1 MVRLAVSASLIATTN
16 EFYVRRSMS
25 GSFFCALVL
34 ACEGMARVPLTR
46 KVMARMPLLP
56 RNVPYGPFSGYESLE
71 RVIACYDVTVL
82 KEVTSMQ
89 KGT

>member
-1 MVRLAVSASLIATTN
+1 MARVPLTREGMARVP
-16 EFYVRRSMS
+16 
-25 GSFFCALVL
+25 L
-34 ACEGMARVPLTR
+34 ACEGMAR
-46 KVMARMPLLP
+46 MPLPP

-89 KGT
+89 KRT

>member
-1 MVRLAVSASLIATTN
+1 
-16 EFYVRRSMS
+16 MS
-25 GSFFCALVL
+25 GAFCALVL
-34 ACEGMARVPLTR
+34 ACEGMVRAPLTR
-46 KVMARMPLLP
+46 EGMARMPLTREGMARVPLP
-56 RNVPYGPFSGYESLE
+56 PHNVSYGPFSGYESLE